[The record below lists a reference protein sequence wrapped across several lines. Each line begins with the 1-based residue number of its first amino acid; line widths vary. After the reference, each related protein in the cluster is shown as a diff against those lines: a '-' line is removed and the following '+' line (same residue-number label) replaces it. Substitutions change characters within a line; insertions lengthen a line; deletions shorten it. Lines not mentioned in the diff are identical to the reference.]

1 MLVRTS
7 LKSVYITILNTGI
20 GGQEKSIMV
29 AISFPRM
36 HLALKSYHELLQSLC
51 AMERLNDEELRES
64 ARVIKSKLKIE

>member
-7 LKSVYITILNTGI
+7 VKSVYITILNI
-20 GGQEKSIMV
+20 GGQEKFIMV